1 MLTRLLEN
9 WALKLLSLVFALILW
24 FFVMGEQKLE
34 RSYAVPL
41 ELKNIPS
48 GMMVANEVPSQV
60 EVRIAGPRTLLMN
73 LRIEDIRISVDLK
86 DLQPGLT
93 SFKRLEERL
102 DIPGP
107 LKVTRLSPS
116 YVDVR
121 LDHIDVRTVPVRPLV
136 QGRPAEGFT
145 VEKVLV
151 RPDKVTLEGAGS
163 ELAHIQFVETVVV
176 DISDAR
182 EGVTVMRSIDHR
194 GRYTRVKEPL
204 VVEVQVSI
212 AGPEPDSGQ
221 GPSAV
226 RGRRSTGRLSQSYEK
241 EIIRNGRRSGSG
253 QHLSHDHGNRRAA
266 GPRRGLCV
274 QTG

>member
-1 MLTRLLEN
+1 MPTRLLEN

-41 ELKNIPS
+41 ELKHIPS
-48 GMMVANEVPSQV
+48 GMMVANDVPSQV

-121 LDHIDVRTVPVRPLV
+121 LDRIEVRTVPVKAVV
-136 QGRPAEGFT
+136 QGRPADGFK

-151 RPDKVTLEGAGS
+151 RPDRVILEGAGS
-163 ELAHIQFVETVVV
+163 ELRNIQWVETAVV
-176 DISDAR
+176 DISGAR
-182 EGVTVMRSIDHR
+182 ESVAVERSIDHR
-194 GRYTRVKEPL
+194 GHYTRVKEPS
-204 VVEVQVSI
+204 VVDVQVTI
-212 AGPEPDSGQ
+212 TGPEPDSGQ
-221 GPSAV
+221 S
-226 RGRRSTGRLSQSYEK
+226 LSDEQ
-241 EIIRNGRRSGSG
+241 G
-253 QHLSHDHGNRRAA
+253 Q
-266 GPRRGLCV
+266 
-274 QTG
+274 